1 MKPRL
6 YIFAKAPRLGHVKT
20 RLAAGLGHVYARR
33 IYRAMT
39 AKVLREVQGPCWE
52 TILYVTPD
60 RYVGAGFGGLWSDTM
75 PRFAQKGGDLSQ
87 RSARLFTHK
96 GPTIIIGTDTP
107 TVKNRHIA
115 DGFKALKSHDAVIGP
130 AKDGGFWL
138 LGLNAPTNPGLFEDI
153 RWSHP
158 ETCKD
163 MCSAIDGKIAVLPT
177 LEDVDDAAAYR
188 RYKQGQ
194 HIDGRQ

>member
-6 YIFAKAPRLGHVKT
+6 YIFAKAPRLGQVKT
-20 RLAAGLGHVYARR
+20 RLAAGLGHVHARR

-39 AKVLREVQGPCWE
+39 AKILREMQGPCWE

-60 RYVGAGFGGLWSDTM
+60 HYVGASFGSLWPDTM
-75 PRFAQKGGDLSQ
+75 PRFAQKGGDLGQ

-96 GPTIIIGTDTP
+96 SPTIIIGTDTP
-107 TVKNRHIA
+107 TMKRRYIA

-138 LGLNAPTNPGLFEDI
+138 LGLNALASPGLFEGV
-153 RWSHP
+153 RWSHKD
-158 ETCKD
+158 TCKD
-163 MCSAIDGKIAVLPT
+163 MCAAIDGTIAILPM

-188 RYKQGQ
+188 RYCKGK
-194 HIDGRQ
+194 